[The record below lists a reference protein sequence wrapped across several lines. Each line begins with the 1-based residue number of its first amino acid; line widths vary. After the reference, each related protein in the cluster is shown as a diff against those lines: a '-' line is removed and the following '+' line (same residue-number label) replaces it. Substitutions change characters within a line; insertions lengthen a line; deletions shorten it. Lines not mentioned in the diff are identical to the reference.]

1 MPLRGK
7 GKMAKWQEGKKAR
20 RQEGKMVQGQLPLS
34 PLAPLPLCFL
44 TWLWLGVIVFIYVN
58 NSEAAPYFHDP
69 DLVDIPSGK
78 SLEHGIFTVGTFIAF
93 RNEKGFPKEESAV
106 KLDFGLFNRLEI
118 SIISLKLEQNF
129 LLSNFKLQLLKEV
142 NVYPNV
148 AIGIENIG
156 DKVSESIRR
165 YKSKSPYIAISK
177 QFNIPFTHLITGH
190 IGMGHERYIEGES
203 IGRYLHG
210 VFGGISKDF
219 QPRFIDGNVSL
230 SLELDGRDVNVGI
243 RYLST
248 SGLLLDI
255 AFGSLNAPLSE
266 GKEIRYLVGV
276 SFTNRMMLQK
286 IEEASQLAKQAGKR
300 AGEAL
305 SQVEK
310 EKESTK

>member
-1 MPLRGK
+1 
-7 GKMAKWQEGKKAR
+7 MAKWQEGKEASV
-20 RQEGKMVQGQLPLS
+20 QDGKMVQRQLSLNFF
-34 PLAPLPLCFL
+34 APLPLCFF
-44 TWLWLGVIVFIYVN
+44 WLWLIVIVFIYAG
-58 NSEAAPYFHDP
+58 NSESAPYFHDP

-78 SLEHGIFTVGTFIAF
+78 TLEHGVFTVGTFMAF
-93 RNEKGFPKEESAV
+93 HNEKRFSREESAV

-142 NVYPNV
+142 NVLPYV

-156 DKVSESIRR
+156 DKVLESISR

-177 QFNIPFTHLITGH
+177 QFNLPFTHLITGH
-190 IGMGHERYIEGES
+190 IGIGRGRYIEEES

-230 SLELDGRDVNVGI
+230 SLELDGRDVNIGI
-243 RYLST
+243 RYLLT

-255 AFGSLNAPLSE
+255 AFGTLNAPLSE
-266 GKEIRYLVGV
+266 GKELRYLVGV
-276 SFTNRMMLQK
+276 SFTNLMMLRK

-300 AGEAL
+300 ASEAL
-305 SQVEK
+305 SQAEK

>member
-1 MPLRGK
+1 MFYGIVNLRACK
-7 GKMAKWQEGKKAR
+7 NVLVMEKTKLKLSQCKK
-20 RQEGKMVQGQLPLS
+20 LL
-34 PLAPLPLCFL
+34 
-44 TWLWLGVIVFIYVN
+44 WLWLGVIVFIYVN

-78 SLEHGIFTVGTFIAF
+78 SLEHGVFTVGIFMAF
-93 RNEKGFPKEESAV
+93 CNEKGFPREEAAV

-118 SIISLKLEQNF
+118 GILSLKLEQNF
-129 LLSNFKLQLLKEV
+129 LLSNFKLQLLKEY
-142 NVYPNV
+142 NMLPNV

-156 DKVSESIRR
+156 DKVPESIRR

-177 QFNIPFTHLITGH
+177 QFNLPFTHLITGH
-190 IGMGHERYIEGES
+190 IGIGRERYIEEES
-203 IGRYLHG
+203 IGRYVHG

-230 SLELDGRDVNVGI
+230 SLELDGRDVNVSI
-243 RYLST
+243 RYLLT

-266 GKEIRYLVGV
+266 GKEMRYLLGV
-276 SFTNRMMLQK
+276 SFTNLMMLRK

-300 AGEAL
+300 ASEAL

-310 EKESTK
+310 EKESAK

>member
-1 MPLRGK
+1 
-7 GKMAKWQEGKKAR
+7 MAKWQEGKKAR
-20 RQEGKMVQGQLPLS
+20 RQDGKMVQWQLPLC
-34 PLAPLPLCFL
+34 PFAPLPLCLL
-44 TWLWLGVIVFIYVN
+44 TWLWLIVIVFIYVN

-78 SLEHGIFTVGTFIAF
+78 SLEHGVFTVGIFMAF
-93 RNEKGFPKEESAV
+93 CNEKGFPREEAAV

-118 SIISLKLEQNF
+118 GILSLKLEQNF
-129 LLSNFKLQLLKEV
+129 LLSNFKLQLLKEY
-142 NVYPNV
+142 NMLPNV

-156 DKVSESIRR
+156 DKVPESIRR

-177 QFNIPFTHLITGH
+177 QFNLPFTHLITGH
-190 IGMGHERYIEGES
+190 IGIGRERYIEEES
-203 IGRYLHG
+203 IGRYVHG

-230 SLELDGRDVNVGI
+230 SLELDGRDVNVSI
-243 RYLST
+243 RYLLT

-266 GKEIRYLVGV
+266 GKEMRYLLGV
-276 SFTNRMMLQK
+276 SFTNLMMLRK

-300 AGEAL
+300 ASEAL

-310 EKESTK
+310 EKESAK